1 MALICYHVIQEWEDV
16 VEVESVSSSEELEG
30 DSALSLD
37 ELNGHS
43 TVPSEESDGES
54 VAPSDESDG
63 ESVVYSD
70 DSAYYSSGS
79 SDDGD
84 SLITPADSIADLE
97 MPTLD
102 DLWDDSEDGVSP
114 RLTSELRTPAD
125 NQGEVAQDISLDCIA
140 DDMKQLRPF
149 IRYTVNKPAD
159 SEDDSDPHVDE
170 LQDKIVFE
178 DGKSWYV
185 MLRPA
190 DLLPD
195 FVSLL
200 TATIPEAMKPT
211 HPRVGVESEF
221 LTMEALKN
229 AGVDLVPNAYL
240 PKKEGVMWP
249 GEYHP
254 FAAPGKSLNGQES
267 KVLTSTWT
275 SCPVPSALPPSSHL
289 PSISITRMSP
299 PIPCRAESY

>member
-1 MALICYHVIQEWEDV
+1 MAQE
-16 VEVESVSSSEELEG
+16 
-30 DSALSLD
+30 
-37 ELNGHS
+37 
-43 TVPSEESDGES
+43 
-54 VAPSDESDG
+54 
-63 ESVVYSD
+63 
-70 DSAYYSSGS
+70 
-79 SDDGD
+79 
-84 SLITPADSIADLE
+84 
-97 MPTLD
+97 
-102 DLWDDSEDGVSP
+102 
-114 RLTSELRTPAD
+114 
-125 NQGEVAQDISLDCIA
+125 ISLDCIA

-159 SEDDSDPHVDE
+159 SEDESDPHVDE

-200 TATIPEAMKPT
+200 TARIPEAMKPT

-221 LTMEALKN
+221 LTMEALKK
-229 AGVDLVPNAYL
+229 AEVDLVPNAYL
-240 PKKEGVMWP
+240 PKKEGVIWP

-299 PIPCRAESY
+299 PIQSRAESS